1 MGMTFLGS
9 MILAAACGPLAA
21 VDPAAYGFDPA
32 AAPAT
37 NAAALQKALDGGNR
51 KVVVSKP
58 GVYGMDR
65 TVFIDS
71 HTELSFA
78 KGVVLQKRAKYANVL
93 VNRGAY
99 NYGHDEDITVRG
111 LEISVNGFQMV
122 PPFNSPARNLRG
134 QLAFYSIKDVKV
146 YDFRCV
152 DLGNWQYCVHF
163 VDFDGVLIDGF
174 EIRGRKDGVH
184 FNCGRNFTVRNGVIC
199 TCDDGIAIN
208 AGDWPDCAPVIG
220 SIENGLVEK
229 IHMLPT
235 EIMDKAG
242 RQRGEL
248 GLVIAGVWTDWH
260 PGMRLQR
267 NDVVR
272 SGNNVYAVAPMPFNT
287 NETVSL
293 TRPEHTKGVWKS
305 PEGINFLFLQSNG
318 VCRADVKNVKF
329 RDILCDHPNSLRASW
344 EVGSPWARLVHP
356 EIPPEDY
363 PKIDITLERMRTTV
377 TNRSLL
383 RCSAAAT
390 VKIVDCRS
398 NGPLL
403 GASGPRQLDGS
414 VFPGLKRKVTITD
427 CVFDGE
433 KRTDV
438 DCVSYSETELVLE
451 NNRQSRDVVIS
462 TGGKAS
468 VTVSGDT
475 KYVKK

>member
-1 MGMTFLGS
+1 
-9 MILAAACGPLAA
+9 
-21 VDPAAYGFDPA
+21 
-32 AAPAT
+32 
-37 NAAALQKALDGGNR
+37 
-51 KVVVSKP
+51 
-58 GVYGMDR
+58 
-65 TVFIDS
+65 
-71 HTELSFA
+71 
-78 KGVVLQKRAKYANVL
+78 
-93 VNRGAY
+93 
-99 NYGHDEDITVRG
+99 
-111 LEISVNGFQMV
+111 
-122 PPFNSPARNLRG
+122 
-134 QLAFYSIKDVKV
+134 
-146 YDFRCV
+146 
-152 DLGNWQYCVHF
+152 
-163 VDFDGVLIDGF
+163 
-174 EIRGRKDGVH
+174 
-184 FNCGRNFTVRNGVIC
+184 
-199 TCDDGIAIN
+199 
-208 AGDWPDCAPVIG
+208 
-220 SIENGLVEK
+220 
-229 IHMLPT
+229 MLPT
-235 EIMDKAG
+235 EMKDKAG

-377 TNRSLL
+377 TNRSLFC
-383 RCSAAAT
+383 CSAAAT
-390 VKIVDCRS
+390 VKIADCRS

-403 GASGPRQLDGS
+403 RTSGPRQLDGS
-414 VFPGLKRKVTITD
+414 VFPGLRRKVTITE